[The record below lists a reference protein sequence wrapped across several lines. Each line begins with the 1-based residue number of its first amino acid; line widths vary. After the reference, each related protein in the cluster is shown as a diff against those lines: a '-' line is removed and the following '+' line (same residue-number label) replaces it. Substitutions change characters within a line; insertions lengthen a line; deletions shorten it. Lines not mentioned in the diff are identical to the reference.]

1 MAANEKDTSKELL
14 FYLLDAADRLETI
27 QPDEIPNIDLYMDQV
42 TTFMEEHLKSSC
54 RHSDDKILTKT
65 MINNYAK
72 NNLMPP
78 PEKKKYTREHIMLL
92 IFIYYYKGFLSLQDI
107 QSILQP
113 LGEKYFHAGH
123 GKTVEDIYREI
134 TRMNDDRM
142 ENFREEVNDMEDAA
156 ADYFQDAKQSEKEFL
171 RVFSMI
177 NMLAYDVY
185 VRRMLIE
192 KLVDRYFRDEDP
204 GQVKNQRRK
213 KKTGPAPDSER

>member
-113 LGEKYFHAGH
+113 LGEKYFHAG
-123 GKTVEDIYREI
+123 
-134 TRMNDDRM
+134 DRM

-156 ADYFQDAKQSEKEFL
+156 ADYFQDAEQSEKEFL

>member
-1 MAANEKDTSKELL
+1 MFQQQKE
-14 FYLLDAADRLETI
+14 THSVPV
-27 QPDEIPNIDLYMDQV
+27 Q
-42 TTFMEEHLKSSC
+42 
-54 RHSDDKILTKT
+54 SDDPWDDKKEG
-65 MINNYAK
+65 
-72 NNLMPP
+72 
-78 PEKKKYTREHIMLL
+78 PEENVDGHQQIHDQ
-92 IFIYYYKGFLSLQDI
+92 GPS
-107 QSILQP
+107 
-113 LGEKYFHAGH
+113 GH
-123 GKTVEDIYREI
+123 GKTVEDIYCEI

-156 ADYFQDAKQSEKEFL
+156 ADYFQDAEQSEKEFL

>member
-123 GKTVEDIYREI
+123 GKTVEDIYCEI

-142 ENFREEVNDMEDAA
+142 KNFREEVNDMEDAA
-156 ADYFQDAKQSEKEFL
+156 ADYFQDAEPSEKEFL

-213 KKTGPAPDSER
+213 KKTGSAPDSER